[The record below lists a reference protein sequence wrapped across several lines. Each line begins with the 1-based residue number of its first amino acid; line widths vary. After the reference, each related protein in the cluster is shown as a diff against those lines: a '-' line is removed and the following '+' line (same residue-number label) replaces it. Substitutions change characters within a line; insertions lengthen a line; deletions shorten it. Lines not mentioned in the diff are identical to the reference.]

1 MAEEDSL
8 SDEPHAAPR
17 AKATVAHLPQAHPR
31 LPAARDLD
39 PQGSR
44 VLEEDSQG
52 DDPPSEDLKATAE
65 EAL

>member
-1 MAEEDSL
+1 MAKEDSL
-8 SDEPHAAPR
+8 SDEPLAAPR
-17 AKATVAHLPQAHPR
+17 AKAIAAHLPQAHPH

-39 PQGSR
+39 PQGSS

-52 DDPPSEDLKATAE
+52 DVPPSEDRKAMEE